1 MATPSA
7 TSGRALSAAPQTQS
21 KEALLKSYTKR
32 LKDDVKAMVDNY
44 LAILNLSKFED
55 NAKNLAQ
62 ISRYYG
68 KLNVCVTETDTG
80 RYTCR

>member
-1 MATPSA
+1 MAASSGA
-7 TSGRALSAAPQTQS
+7 SGRGQAAAPQTQS

-55 NAKNLAQ
+55 NPKNLAQ
-62 ISRYYG
+62 ISR
-68 KLNVCVTETDTG
+68 
-80 RYTCR
+80 